1 MNQIVIKPN
10 TNKQKGLHFP
20 LCSSSRTIT
29 FSFTESCKYN
39 SGDQQS
45 DLHKLF
51 GIGIFHLF
59 GSFKTTKNK
68 KWWELHKWHSARIG
82 WRYNPI
88 EDVFEITD
96 YCYING
102 IGERNTDDNLIVKV
116 KAGEVV
122 TVTIRVDNE
131 GFAFYITDSK
141 SNMYIIEKNFKTPFF
156 IYVPFLLRLNAYV
169 GSGFTTSK
177 EMNINVY
184 YEY

>member
-1 MNQIVIKPN
+1 MKQIIIKAN
-10 TNKQKGLHFP
+10 SNKQKGLYFP
-20 LCSSSRTIT
+20 LCGNTLTLT

-39 SGDQQS
+39 SGNQQS

-68 KWWELHKWHSARIG
+68 KWWELHKWHSARLG

-102 IGERNTDDNLIVKV
+102 IGERNTYDNLIVKV
-116 KAGEVV
+116 KAGEAV
-122 TVTIRVDNE
+122 TATIRVDE
-131 GFAFYITDSK
+131 LGFSFYIKKGES
-141 SNMYIIEKNFKTPFF
+141 MYIIEKDFKTPFF
-156 IYVPFLLRLNAYV
+156 LNVPFLLRLRAYV
-169 GSGFTTSK
+169 GSGFTTNK
-177 EMNINVY
+177 DIIINKHKTL
-184 YEY
+184 